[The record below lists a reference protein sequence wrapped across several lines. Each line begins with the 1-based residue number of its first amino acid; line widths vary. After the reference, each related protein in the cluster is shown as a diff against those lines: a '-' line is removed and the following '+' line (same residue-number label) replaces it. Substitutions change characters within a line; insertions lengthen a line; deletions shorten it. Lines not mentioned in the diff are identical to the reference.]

1 MKNRFC
7 DIIYRCYDNR

>member
-7 DIIYRCYDNR
+7 DIIYRCYDIR